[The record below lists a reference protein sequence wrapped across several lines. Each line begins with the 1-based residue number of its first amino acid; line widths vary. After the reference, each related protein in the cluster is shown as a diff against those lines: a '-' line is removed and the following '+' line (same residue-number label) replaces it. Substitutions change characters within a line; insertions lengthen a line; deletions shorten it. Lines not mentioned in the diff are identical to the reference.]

1 MHPVAL
7 VSSRPR
13 GRPSED
19 KLARRADMWKRVR
32 PELEARRYRG
42 LTIKGLARA
51 CNLSPSA
58 LYHYFRS
65 KEEFV
70 LFPLSADSGYCERLA
85 APLDAVRDPDV
96 RLRVAIGIAVSAHLD
111 LSLASEL
118 AAEAGCLEQYRPYLL
133 EKYDDG
139 RQMFADLLRS
149 AKPFLDASAADQ
161 IADRIVA
168 LIAGWYWS
176 GRQGGSEAVIESV
189 QTEIDA
195 LGWTAPE
202 LIENHAL

>member
-1 MHPVAL
+1 MHPVAT
-7 VSSRPR
+7 VSPRAR

-19 KLARRADMWKRVR
+19 KLERCADLWQRVR
-32 PELEARRYRG
+32 PELEAHRYRG

-65 KEEFV
+65 KEEFI
-70 LFPLSADSGYCERLA
+70 LFPLSVDSGYCERLA
-85 APLDAVRDPDV
+85 APLQALSDPDV
-96 RLRVAIGIAVSAHLD
+96 RLRAAIGIAVGAHLD

-118 AAEAGCLEQYRPYLL
+118 AAEVGCLERYRPYLL
-133 EKYDDG
+133 EKYEDG
-139 RQMFADLLRS
+139 RHMFADMLRS
-149 AKPFLDASAADQ
+149 AKPFLDPGTADQ

-176 GRQGGSEAVIESV
+176 GRPGGSEAVIQTV
-189 QTEIDA
+189 QSEVDA
-195 LGWTAPE
+195 LGRTAPE
-202 LIENHAL
+202 LIENYAG